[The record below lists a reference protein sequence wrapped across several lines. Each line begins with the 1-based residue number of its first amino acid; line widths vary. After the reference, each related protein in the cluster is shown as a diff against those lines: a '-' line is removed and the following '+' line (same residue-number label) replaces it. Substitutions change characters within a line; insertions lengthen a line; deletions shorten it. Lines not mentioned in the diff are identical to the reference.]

1 MDNENREMCLQNGAF
16 RILGAGRYPGS
27 SSGQAGGS
35 LPLSPFFVYLAYVF
49 NKWLGI

>member
-27 SSGQAGGS
+27 SSGQAGGVF
-35 LPLSPFFVYLAYVF
+35 PFHLFLYIWPTFLT
-49 NKWLGI
+49 NG